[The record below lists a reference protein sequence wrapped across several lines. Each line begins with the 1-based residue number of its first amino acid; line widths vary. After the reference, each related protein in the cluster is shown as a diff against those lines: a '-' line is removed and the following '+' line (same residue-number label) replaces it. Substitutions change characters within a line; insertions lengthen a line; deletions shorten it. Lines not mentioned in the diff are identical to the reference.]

1 MVERFHR
8 QLKCALKA
16 QTNTNSWM
24 DAFPLVL
31 LGIRTSLKED
41 ISSTAAE
48 LVYGTTLCLPGEYFT
63 PTTTESLPDPSN
75 YVRQLKALM
84 QHIQS
89 SPPRQPTN
97 NDSNIPKGLA
107 TATHVFIRQD
117 VVHKPLQPPY
127 DGPFL
132 VLKRMDKHYTID
144 INGRKKIQFPS
155 TGSSQHTLMT
165 TLHLPPTSQPL
176 NLPPVQLA
184 LDDVFIFQNVL
195 HHSCHRHWRGSNVVR
210 C

>member
-1 MVERFHR
+1 MGIPVWFPSTIVTGRGRQFESHLWKNLMSFIGSKWARTTAYHPQTNGMVERFHR

-16 QTNTNSWM
+16 QTNANLWIEVL
-24 DAFPLVL
+24 PLVL
-31 LGIRTSLKED
+31 LGIQTSLKED

-84 QHIQS
+84 QHIHS

-97 NDSNIPKGLA
+97 NYGNILKGLA
-107 TATHVFIRQD
+107 TATHIFIRQD
-117 VVHKPLQPPY
+117 VVRKPLQPPY

-132 VLKRMDKHYTID
+132 VVKRTDKHYTVN
-144 INGRKKIQFPS
+144 ING
-155 TGSSQHTLMT
+155 
-165 TLHLPPTSQPL
+165 
-176 NLPPVQLA
+176 
-184 LDDVFIFQNVL
+184 
-195 HHSCHRHWRGSNVVR
+195 
-210 C
+210 